1 MLYINNKLIK
11 LKKFSDGTV
20 AIDDI
25 LKNNF
30 TKITWKYDSDEEL
43 FQLYCLTHYLRENG
57 VKHIELDMP
66 YIPNARMDKIIS
78 NSSIH
83 TLKYFADFLND
94 LHFDK
99 VYVFDPHSDI
109 SVNLINNIV
118 VHTPEKYIENVL
130 KLIKTDNLFFFFPDK
145 GAMDRYSEIIKKY
158 DIPYL
163 FGIKQRDYD
172 KGNVASLTISNDKNI
187 ELKDMN
193 VLIVDDI
200 FSSGETIKYSI
211 DLLKKYNVDKIYV
224 FVSHCENRII
234 ENSLLKNK
242 MIDKLFTTDSIFR
255 KEISSV
261 VDLNK

>member
-1 MLYINNKLIK
+1 
-11 LKKFSDGTV
+11 
-20 AIDDI
+20 
-25 LKNNF
+25 
-30 TKITWKYDSDEEL
+30 
-43 FQLYCLTHYLRENG
+43 
-57 VKHIELDMP
+57 
-66 YIPNARMDKIIS
+66 
-78 NSSIH
+78 
-83 TLKYFADFLND
+83 
-94 LHFDK
+94 
-99 VYVFDPHSDI
+99 
-109 SVNLINNIV
+109 
-118 VHTPEKYIENVL
+118 
-130 KLIKTDNLFFFFPDK
+130 
-145 GAMDRYSEIIKKY
+145 MDRYSEIIKKY

-172 KGNVASLTISNDKNI
+172 KGNVVSLTISNDKNI

-242 MIDKLFTTDSIFR
+242 MIDKLFTTNSIFR

-261 VDLNK
+261 VVLNK

>member
-172 KGNVASLTISNDKNI
+172 KGNVVSLTISNDKNI

-261 VDLNK
+261 VVLNK

>member
-172 KGNVASLTISNDKNI
+172 KGNVVSLTISNDKNI

-242 MIDKLFTTDSIFR
+242 TIDKLFTTDSIFR

-261 VDLNK
+261 VVLNK

>member
-1 MLYINNKLIK
+1 
-11 LKKFSDGTV
+11 
-20 AIDDI
+20 
-25 LKNNF
+25 
-30 TKITWKYDSDEEL
+30 
-43 FQLYCLTHYLRENG
+43 
-57 VKHIELDMP
+57 MP

-261 VDLNK
+261 VVLNK

>member
-145 GAMDRYSEIIKKY
+145 EAMDRYSEIIKKY

-172 KGNVASLTISNDKNI
+172 KGNVVSLTISNDKNI

-261 VDLNK
+261 VVLNK

>member
-66 YIPNARMDKIIS
+66 YIPNARMDKVIS

-83 TLKYFADFLND
+83 TLKYFADFLNN

-261 VDLNK
+261 VVLNK

>member
-1 MLYINNKLIK
+1 M
-11 LKKFSDGTV
+11 
-20 AIDDI
+20 
-25 LKNNF
+25 
-30 TKITWKYDSDEEL
+30 
-43 FQLYCLTHYLRENG
+43 
-57 VKHIELDMP
+57 
-66 YIPNARMDKIIS
+66 
-78 NSSIH
+78 
-83 TLKYFADFLND
+83 
-94 LHFDK
+94 
-99 VYVFDPHSDI
+99 
-109 SVNLINNIV
+109 
-118 VHTPEKYIENVL
+118 

-172 KGNVASLTISNDKNI
+172 KGNVVSLTISNDKNI

-261 VDLNK
+261 VVLNK

>member
-43 FQLYCLTHYLRENG
+43 FQLYCLNHYLRENG

-172 KGNVASLTISNDKNI
+172 KGNVVSLTISNDKNI

-261 VDLNK
+261 VVLNK

>member
-118 VHTPEKYIENVL
+118 VHTPEKYIERVL

-172 KGNVASLTISNDKNI
+172 KGNVVSLTISNDKNI

-261 VDLNK
+261 VVLNK

>member
-261 VDLNK
+261 VVLNK

>member
-83 TLKYFADFLND
+83 TLKYFADFLNN

-118 VHTPEKYIENVL
+118 VYTPEKYIENVL

-261 VDLNK
+261 VVLNK

>member
-83 TLKYFADFLND
+83 TLKYFADFL
-94 LHFDK
+94 
-99 VYVFDPHSDI
+99 
-109 SVNLINNIV
+109 
-118 VHTPEKYIENVL
+118 
-130 KLIKTDNLFFFFPDK
+130 
-145 GAMDRYSEIIKKY
+145 
-158 DIPYL
+158 
-163 FGIKQRDYD
+163 
-172 KGNVASLTISNDKNI
+172 
-187 ELKDMN
+187 
-193 VLIVDDI
+193 
-200 FSSGETIKYSI
+200 
-211 DLLKKYNVDKIYV
+211 
-224 FVSHCENRII
+224 
-234 ENSLLKNK
+234 
-242 MIDKLFTTDSIFR
+242 
-255 KEISSV
+255 
-261 VDLNK
+261 